1 MKKFLIYI
9 IGIGCFLSPFRM
21 WGQARLE
28 ISNEVC
34 RQMACESNKSL
45 QVADNNQL
53 NAEIEKQPHLITGAA
68 VGGTGMLNTKLK
80 HPAGVILKTLN
91 GENVMSF

>member
-1 MKKFLIYI
+1 MPLDYTGVPLDFDFPALLAGKGGLIPAL
-9 IGIGCFLSPFRM
+9 C
-21 WGQARLE
+21 
-28 ISNEVC
+28 
-34 RQMACESNKSL
+34 
-45 QVADNNQL
+45 
-53 NAEIEKQPHLITGAA
+53 EKQPHLITGAA